1 MKKEIRKVIIAC
13 ALFLSFLFG
22 TIIVA
27 SGQVSNWR
35 TNPPQQSQP
44 QTRVEVPRVQ
54 QSIPQQNDVS
64 KWRTQTAPIR
74 PGDNFEGQP
83 LVRRY
88 RPTTYNP
95 YGLQY
100 GVWGWYQP
108 YPYIWYDNYGWRQ
121 RSVVRIYENG
131 RRDTVV
137 VKPIKFTIGIGKT
150 NNRQAA
156 FWGTIGG
163 KKGYFIMDYVMTY
176 DIDRN
181 DYYPNGNLAIADFPV
196 SKEIFTK
203 EHTLYLGAGKRF
215 GKLGVHTMIGFG
227 NEIQR
232 YQGRDA
238 LGGISF
244 PKSNINF
251 TTIKFGAVRDFKW
264 FTLKFDTDPI
274 RGYSQLGIGLN
285 NF

>member
-1 MKKEIRKVIIAC
+1 MKNI
-13 ALFLSFLFG
+13 LFLLVLLPTLAFS
-22 TIIVA
+22 
-27 SGQVSNWR
+27 QVSSWR
-35 TNPPQQSQP
+35 TTTSQP
-44 QTRVEVPRVQ
+44 AQTTQSAPNVQ
-54 QSIPQQNDVS
+54 QSVSQQQNNVS
-64 KWRTQTAPIR
+64 SWRTQPTPIR
-74 PGDNFEGQP
+74 PGDNFQGQP
-83 LVRRY
+83 LTRTY
-88 RPTTYNP
+88 RATTYNP

-108 YPYIWYDNYGWRQ
+108 YPYIWYDDYGWRQ
-121 RSVVRIYENG
+121 RSEVRIYENG
-131 RRDTVV
+131 KRDTVAR
-137 VKPIKFTIGIGKT
+137 KPVKFTIGIGHT
-150 NNRQAA
+150 NNKQAN

-181 DYYPNGNLAIADFPV
+181 QYFPNGNLATADFPV

-203 EHTLYLGAGKRF
+203 EYAFYLGAGKRF
-215 GKLGVHTMIGFG
+215 NKFGVHTMIGFG

-232 YQGRDA
+232 YHGKYSI
-238 LGGISF
+238 GGISF

-251 TTIKFGAVRDFKW
+251 TTIKFGFIKDFKW
-264 FTLKFDTDPI
+264 FSLKFDTDPL

>member
-1 MKKEIRKVIIAC
+1 MKNI
-13 ALFLSFLFG
+13 LFLLVLLPTLAFS
-22 TIIVA
+22 
-27 SGQVSNWR
+27 QVSSWR
-35 TNPPQQSQP
+35 TTTSQSAQTSQST
-44 QTRVEVPRVQ
+44 QTRVQP
-54 QSIPQQNDVS
+54 SIPQQQNDVS

-74 PGDNFEGQP
+74 PGDNFTGQP

-108 YPYIWYDNYGWRQ
+108 YPYIWYDDYGWRQ

-131 RRDTVV
+131 KRDTVV

-215 GKLGVHTMIGFG
+215 NKLGIHTMIGFG

-238 LGGISF
+238 IGGISF

-251 TTIKFGAVRDFKW
+251 TTIKFGAVRDFKF